1 MVRYASRIWRQ
12 RLFKATIC
20 TCLILFLAHKFQLRE
35 ILLARRYDTWPW
47 DHSCYRLSPFS
58 SACAASRA
66 KIAHDVQIVI
76 ETGGSEPKDRLQYQ
90 LATILSG
97 IPAENIL
104 IFSDLEEEAGA
115 FRIRDAL
122 ADVSMRERGEYP
134 EFAFYDELQ
143 MYRREGRDTHE
154 LEGGQK
160 LARYKN
166 MAIKRMIWK
175 MLGAERSALWRRK
188 WYFFIDTDTFI
199 EWDNLLA
206 LLEHL
211 NPLKNMYMGSPVWGP
226 TPPFAHGGSGYV
238 FSYKALETLN
248 MPGRGGDEELMYSQ
262 YGVNTTAL
270 CCGDEALSVALKR
283 KGIEIKGYWPLFNG
297 DPPVTI
303 NFGPEMWCEPV
314 ISLHHVTGTDMEDL
328 WRWVEN
334 WKSRAMSMQPF
345 LFRDL
350 FEYVASQLV
359 HRMNDWDNTDDGWKI
374 FHHVK
379 GTKKGALV
387 SFEQCEAACEADNLC
402 FQFVVNGTT
411 CALSHNI
418 RVGRKRVPDT
428 EGAHRYISGWNLQ
441 RIQDWTTKTKC
452 TSAHWLHSNP

>member
-1 MVRYASRIWRQ
+1 
-12 RLFKATIC
+12 
-20 TCLILFLAHKFQLRE
+20 
-35 ILLARRYDTWPW
+35 
-47 DHSCYRLSPFS
+47 
-58 SACAASRA
+58 
-66 KIAHDVQIVI
+66 
-76 ETGGSEPKDRLQYQ
+76 
-90 LATILSG
+90 
-97 IPAENIL
+97 
-104 IFSDLEEEAGA
+104 
-115 FRIRDAL
+115 
-122 ADVSMRERGEYP
+122 MRERGEYP

-303 NFGPEMWCEPV
+303 NFGPEMWCEP
-314 ISLHHVTGTDMEDL
+314 
-328 WRWVEN
+328 
-334 WKSRAMSMQPF
+334 QPF

-350 FEYVASQLV
+350 FENAAL
-359 HRMNDWDNTDDGWKI
+359 KI
-374 FHHVK
+374 DVQATLFL
-379 GTKKGALV
+379 G
-387 SFEQCEAACEADNLC
+387 
-402 FQFVVNGTT
+402 
-411 CALSHNI
+411 
-418 RVGRKRVPDT
+418 
-428 EGAHRYISGWNLQ
+428 
-441 RIQDWTTKTKC
+441 
-452 TSAHWLHSNP
+452 